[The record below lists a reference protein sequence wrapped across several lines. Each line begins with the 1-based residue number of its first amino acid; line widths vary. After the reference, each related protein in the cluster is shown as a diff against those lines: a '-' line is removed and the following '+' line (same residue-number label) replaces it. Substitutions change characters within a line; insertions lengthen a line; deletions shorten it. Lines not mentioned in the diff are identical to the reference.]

1 MKTENVTAWLPDIVG
16 KGYKEF
22 WNCKKRYR
30 VVKGS
35 RASKKSTTTALNLI
49 CRMMEYPLANVLVV
63 RKTAAT
69 LKDSCFAQLR
79 WAIERLGVSS
89 FWKSRVNPLELEYL
103 PTGQRIIFRGCDDP
117 LKITSITVS
126 HGNLCWAW
134 LEEAYELE
142 EEEFNRI
149 DESLRGKLPEGY
161 FVQLTVTFNPWNSTS
176 FLKAKF
182 FDIKRENT
190 LAITTTYK
198 CNEWLS
204 DADRAYFEEM
214 AIVDPERYK
223 TAGLGEWGQPDGQF
237 FKEFRESIHVV
248 KPFKIPSNWTKFR
261 AMDWGMAKPYCVLWF
276 AVDFDGNMW
285 CYREIYGFGG
295 KANVGTGETA
305 AEVGNR
311 IIAVENRDEQVS
323 YGVLDSACWA
333 RTGVTGPSISEE
345 LNRVLASKG
354 LVTFGKSSKGRVEGA
369 NALKQRLIGNK
380 QKDGE
385 YKPAIY
391 FFANCL
397 HVIRTLP
404 MLGYDK
410 HNPETYDTQGE
421 DHAADTICYA
431 CLSRPWTPSRPVET
445 QRIDGW
451 REERRKPSAW
461 TY

>member
-1 MKTENVTAWLPDIVG
+1 M
-16 KGYKEF
+16 
-22 WNCKKRYR
+22 
-30 VVKGS
+30 KGS
-35 RASKKSTTTALNLI
+35 RASKKSTTTALNII
-49 CRMMEYPLANVLVV
+49 CRMMEYPLANTLVV

-117 LKITSITVS
+117 LKITSITVPR
-126 HGNLCWAW
+126 GNLCWAW

-161 FVQLTVTFNPWNSTS
+161 FIQLTVTFNPWSATS
-176 FLKAKF
+176 FLKSRF
-182 FDIKRENT
+182 FDENRENT

-204 DADRAYFEEM
+204 DSDREYFEEM
-214 AIVDPERYK
+214 SVIDPERYK

-237 FKEFRESIHVV
+237 FKEYRTDLHVV
-248 KPFKIPSNWTKFR
+248 NAFKIPTEWTKFR

-285 CYREIYGFGG
+285 CYRELYGWGG

-311 IIAVENRDEQVS
+311 ITSVENREEGVS

-345 LNRVLASKG
+345 LNKVLASKG

-369 NALKQRLIGNK
+369 NALKQRLLGNK
-380 QKDGE
+380 TKKG

-397 HVIRTLP
+397 HVLRTLP

-410 HNPETYDTQGE
+410 HNPETYDTTGE
-421 DHAADTICYA
+421 DHAVDAIVYA
-431 CLSRPWTPSRPVET
+431 CLSRPWTPSKAEVKT
-445 QRIDGW
+445 KVDGW
-451 REERRKPSAW
+451 RGEKPKPSAW